1 MKSSLTPWDKVAMVT
16 KGVVADALVVERN
29 LNSVTE
35 AMPTESVVVE
45 APVPGLDDE
54 LLGGRPQNPRK
65 HDVGGEVFQQE
76 RTQLRIRWCS
86 RWKILLPLVRNEI
99 VHFALSGEDQP
110 ALLNCS
116 LPSNANTVAGR

>member
-16 KGVVADALVVERN
+16 KGVVAAALVVERN

-45 APVPGLDDE
+45 APVPGLDNTTTNSPP
-54 LLGGRPQNPRK
+54 LRVPSTWK

-76 RTQLRIRWCS
+76 RTQLRNR
-86 RWKILLPLVRNEI
+86 
-99 VHFALSGEDQP
+99 
-110 ALLNCS
+110 
-116 LPSNANTVAGR
+116 